1 MPPRGQKPLRDHLI
15 VCGLGHVGYR
25 IIELLR
31 ALGEPFAVVTRGVRP
46 EWREEVR
53 DCAAR
58 FVEGDARTD
67 SCLRD
72 AGIEEARAVLIVTN
86 DDLINIEIALD
97 VQRLNP
103 NAAIIVRVFDR
114 YLADHTGRER
124 SVRSVLSPALLTAP
138 VFVAAALGQEMLRTF
153 TIDSATLHI
162 ARLPF
167 TAASPD
173 LDRPVEEF
181 CSRYDLI
188 PLAIHSARPRSVAE
202 PLPHRLAPR
211 EAEEARPDPVLP
223 SPCAASD
230 GESGER
236 EALRKRRLS
245 EGDELLVAAS
255 VPAARRLQRDGYLPG
270 LKTGSAAH
278 SPSGRRLRAALN
290 LIGHPIRTLRQVWPH
305 PPWIAL
311 AVLSLLTAL
320 NVVVFHAGMPD
331 SPSWIDA
338 LYFTITTMTTVG
350 YGDYNL
356 RDAPWWLKLYG
367 CGVMIMGAALIAILF
382 GLITDYIVSQRVAQ
396 ALGQRQTKLTDHTVV
411 VGLGDVGTRIVE
423 ELERIGEPVVAVE
436 RDADHEAVPTL
447 QDHLHVIIGDANKE
461 STLLQVNIRQARAVI
476 VTTTNDLDSLRIA
489 HRARMFN
496 PELRSVIRLYDSA
509 LARKLG
515 GELGIDRAV
524 NAAAT
529 AAATFV
535 ACAFRPGVEQ
545 GFTLGKRLFV
555 LRWLTPEEMSASEME
570 GQTVAAL
577 RERGYAIVMRSR
589 GSGERGQTRSVSP
602 QDSLSPGEQALILEE
617 YLPERRAF
625 VFPNLAAYSEGD
637 LP

>member
-1 MPPRGQKPLRDHLI
+1 
-15 VCGLGHVGYR
+15 
-25 IIELLR
+25 
-31 ALGEPFAVVTRGVRP
+31 
-46 EWREEVR
+46 
-53 DCAAR
+53 
-58 FVEGDARTD
+58 VEGDARAD
-67 SCLRD
+67 SSLRA
-72 AGIEEARAVLIVTN
+72 AGIEEARAVLVVTS

-103 NAAIIVRVFDR
+103 NAAVIVRVFDR
-114 YLADHTGRER
+114 YLADNTGRER
-124 SVRSVLSPALLTAP
+124 GVRCVLSSALLTAP

-153 TIDSATLHI
+153 TIDNATLHI

-173 LDRPVEEF
+173 LDRPVEAF
-181 CSRYDLI
+181 CSRYDLF
-188 PLAIHSARPRSVAE
+188 PLAVHGSYV
-202 PLPHRLAPR
+202 
-211 EAEEARPDPVLP
+211 P
-223 SPCAASD
+223 SQD
-230 GESGER
+230 
-236 EALRKRRLS
+236 LRQRHLS

-255 VPAARRLQRDGYLPG
+255 VPAAQRLQRDGYLPG
-270 LKTGSAAH
+270 LKTGSTAQ

-290 LIGHPIRTLRQVWPH
+290 LIGHPVRTLRQVWPR
-305 PPWIAL
+305 PPWLAL

-320 NVVVFHAGMPD
+320 NVVVFHAAMPD
-331 SPSWIDA
+331 RPSWIDA
-338 LYFTITTMTTVG
+338 LYFTVTTMTTVG

-356 RDAPWWLKLYG
+356 QHAPWWLKLYG

-396 ALGQRQTKLTDHTVV
+396 ALGHRQTKLTDHTVV

-423 ELERIGEPVVAVE
+423 KLERIGEPVVAVE
-436 RDADHEAVPTL
+436 RDADHEAGSTL
-447 QDHLHVIIGDANKE
+447 QDDLHVIIGDANQE
-461 STLLQVNIRQARAVI
+461 STLQQANIRQARAVI
-476 VTTTNDLDSLRIA
+476 VTTTDDLDSLRIA
-489 HRARMFN
+489 HRAGMFN
-496 PELRSVIRLYDSA
+496 PDLRTVIRIYDSA

-524 NAAAT
+524 NAAEV

-555 LRWLTPEEMSASEME
+555 LRWLTPEERAASDLE

-577 RERGYAIVMRSR
+577 HEKGYAVVMRRR
-589 GSGERGQTRSVSP
+589 GSGETAQTRTVSP
-602 QDSLSPGEQALILEE
+602 QDVLLPGEQALILEE

-625 VFPNLAAYSEGD
+625 VFPRLAAYREGE